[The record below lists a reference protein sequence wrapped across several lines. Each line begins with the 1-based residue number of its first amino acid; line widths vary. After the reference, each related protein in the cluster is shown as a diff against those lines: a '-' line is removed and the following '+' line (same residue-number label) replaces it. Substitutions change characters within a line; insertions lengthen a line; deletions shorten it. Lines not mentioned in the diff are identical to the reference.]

1 MTEMD
6 SASFIETVVT
16 STRVRLAR
24 NLYSYPFP
32 GKMTVQEAKEVIRAV
47 GYELNRLDDFTE
59 YDIGKIGAEEA
70 TLLQEKHLISPDLIR
85 RKDISAAFISS
96 DKEVSVMVNEEDHLR
111 EQYIFKGFDLYKAYE
126 RISGIDDGLARSVSF
141 AYDEKLGYLT
151 ACPSNLGTGMRASV
165 MMFLP
170 GLAKYKKL
178 EELLPSLKVN
188 GLTVRG
194 VFGEGTAAEGYSY
207 QISNERTLGFS
218 EADILSH
225 MDEVTLNLAELELRA
240 RERMLEE
247 DEIGYRDVCLR
258 AYGTLTNCAVLPVKE
273 LADGM
278 VKVKLGV
285 ALGFFKASDMV
296 GLNDFVANMRP
307 VSFKMGNCP
316 DAKDERECDLV
327 RAEIV
332 HKVLPGLVE
341 RKDVSGS

>member
-32 GKMTVQEAKEVIRAV
+32 GKMTVQEAKEVIRTV

-111 EQYIFKGFDLYKAYE
+111 EQYILKGFDLYKAYE

-194 VFGEGTAAEGYSY
+194 VFGDGRRGLFLSDQQRAHARFLRSGYSLPHGRGHAQSRRAGTAREGTDARRGRNRIPRRLSKSLRNFDELCRFARKGARGRHGEGKAGRGSGLL
-207 QISNERTLGFS
+207 QGF
-218 EADILSH
+218 
-225 MDEVTLNLAELELRA
+225 R
-240 RERMLEE
+240 
-247 DEIGYRDVCLR
+247 
-258 AYGTLTNCAVLPVKE
+258 YGGAQ
-273 LADGM
+273 
-278 VKVKLGV
+278 
-285 ALGFFKASDMV
+285 
-296 GLNDFVANMRP
+296 
-307 VSFKMGNCP
+307 
-316 DAKDERECDLV
+316 
-327 RAEIV
+327 
-332 HKVLPGLVE
+332 
-341 RKDVSGS
+341 